1 MTVNLRSARWS
12 AIAVAMWWL
21 SASVACIPKVAR
33 IPMWAKP
40 PDITAPVSAPEQP
53 WTPSYPKPIPP
64 AGEVESA
71 AAQAPGRIWDLP
83 SLVDFALAHN
93 PRTRLSWAQSH
104 AAAAAMGRT
113 NASFYPTIDL
123 EGSFLR
129 SRGTV
134 PFIGQTRSQ
143 TIMEPAAKLNYVLY
157 DFGARAAISEEAR
170 NALLAANLNHNEAI
184 QVVTF
189 QVQEAYYHLT
199 GTRAMLAAREAG
211 LREAQESLDAAQER
225 HRTGTATI
233 ADVAQAKAA
242 LSLSQLQLQTELG
255 QVEIA
260 RGVLAAVVGWVPN
273 ASFKTPDLPAGPPT
287 GEAEAGIEVLLQKAK
302 EERPD
307 LAALQAEASSAKA
320 RLRWAR
326 ARALPVLSVTGGA
339 AAPYNSTRQ
348 YAASDN
354 YLSPEYYIG
363 ATLRFPLFTGHEIEY
378 TQQQARF
385 DLEAATER
393 RRLLEQQ
400 IGIEVWTSYYELR
413 TAADRVK
420 TSAELLASAQ
430 QSYEVNLGRYEAG
443 VGDILEVLSAQAV
456 LEDARSQQI
465 RARTDWYLAAA
476 RLAYSTG
483 TLMTKP

>member
-1 MTVNLRSARWS
+1 MIVSPRSARWS
-12 AIAVAMWWL
+12 TIAFAMWWL
-21 SASVACIPKVAR
+21 SACLACAPKAAHV
-33 IPMWAKP
+33 PTWAKP
-40 PDITAPVSAPEQP
+40 PDIPAPVSAPEQP
-53 WTPSYPKPIPP
+53 STPPASKLIPP
-64 AGEVESA
+64 AGEAASA
-71 AAQAPGRIWDLP
+71 DVQVPDRIWDLP

-93 PRTRLSWAQSH
+93 PRTRLSWAQSQ

-123 EGSFLR
+123 EGSVLQ
-129 SRGTV
+129 SRASV
-134 PFIGQTRSQ
+134 PFLGQARSQ
-143 TIMEPAAKLNYVLY
+143 TVLGPAATLNYVLY

-170 NALLAANLNHNEAI
+170 NALLAANLNHNEEI

-189 QVQEAYYHLT
+189 QVQEAYYRLA

-211 LREAQESLDAAQER
+211 LREAKESLDAAQER
-225 HRTGTATI
+225 HSTGTATI

-255 QVEIA
+255 QVEIE
-260 RGVLAAVVGWVPN
+260 RGVLAAVVGWAPN
-273 ASFKTPDLPAGPPT
+273 VSLKTLDLPSGPPA
-287 GEAEAGIEVLLQKAK
+287 GEAEAGIELLLQKAK

-307 LAALQAEASSAKA
+307 LASLQAEASSAEA
-320 RLRWAR
+320 RIKWTK
-326 ARALPVLSVTGGA
+326 ARALPVLSVTAGA
-339 AAPYNSTRQ
+339 AASFNSIRQ
-348 YAASDN
+348 SSASDS
-354 YLSPEYYIG
+354 YLSPEYYVG

-378 TQQQARF
+378 TRQQARF
-385 DLEAATER
+385 DLEAAKER
-393 RRLLEQQ
+393 GRLLEQQ

-443 VGDILEVLSAQAV
+443 VGDILQVLSAQAV
-456 LEDARSQQI
+456 LEEARSQEI
-465 RARTDWYLAAA
+465 RSRTDWYLAAA

-483 TLMTKP
+483 TLMTNR